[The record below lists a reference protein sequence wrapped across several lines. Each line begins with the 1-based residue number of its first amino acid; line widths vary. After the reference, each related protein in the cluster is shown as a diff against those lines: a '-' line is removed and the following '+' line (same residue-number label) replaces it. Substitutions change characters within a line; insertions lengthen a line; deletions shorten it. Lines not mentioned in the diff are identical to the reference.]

1 MGQRRTA
8 GDVRPHGGS
17 QQGIRQGGGKAD
29 GNEPER
35 KPGPELDQVEEEQE
49 TERRHMHGVEKKT
62 LDHSAPCGHVRLRHA
77 RRAQCGLIR

>member
-35 KPGPELDQVEEEQE
+35 QPGPGLDQVEEEQE
-49 TERRHMHGVEKKT
+49 TERRHMYGVEKKA
-62 LDHSAPCGHVRLRHA
+62 LNHSAPYWSVHLRHA
-77 RRAQCGLIR
+77 RSAQYGLIR